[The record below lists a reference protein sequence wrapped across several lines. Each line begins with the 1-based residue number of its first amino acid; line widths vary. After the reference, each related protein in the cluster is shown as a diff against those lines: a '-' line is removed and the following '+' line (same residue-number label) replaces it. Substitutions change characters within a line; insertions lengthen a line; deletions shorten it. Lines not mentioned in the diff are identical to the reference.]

1 MISTALKAR
10 RYLDKYNT
18 ESEAIIQATQ
28 CLVLS
33 KPSQKWYWWEVI
45 EKLNTMDK
53 DIIRFRKAVKLI
65 LLLQATLEQMD
76 ELKNTRVYRQDI
88 KQSMTNLEK
97 KIERFINPH
106 IEQLGNTEEFMM
118 MQIGKRHRR
127 DSKQNLRRNPQ

>member
-1 MISTALKAR
+1 
-10 RYLDKYNT
+10 
-18 ESEAIIQATQ
+18 
-28 CLVLS
+28 
-33 KPSQKWYWWEVI
+33 
-45 EKLNTMDK
+45 MDK

-106 IEQLGNTEEFMM
+106 IKQLGNTEEFMM
-118 MQIGKRHRR
+118 MQIGRGIEEIVNKTLEEIHNEPSRNKE
-127 DSKQNLRRNPQ
+127 SK